1 VFLDEVATIVLRT
14 KRPDVGTA
22 TALVAKTPSSTT
34 IAMQVL
40 VIGYLIVEAP
50 LYSQEN

>member
-1 VFLDEVATIVLRT
+1 VFLDEVAAIVLRT

-34 IAMQVL
+34 IAKVL